1 LFLTAQI
8 LSVARKHIGAGGNN
22 RMKHTLPTLV
32 FAALRL
38 ISVFKEQQ
46 GSVSERIWLSL
57 VGSNIQSPD

>member
-1 LFLTAQI
+1 M
-8 LSVARKHIGAGGNN
+8 ARKHIGAGGNN